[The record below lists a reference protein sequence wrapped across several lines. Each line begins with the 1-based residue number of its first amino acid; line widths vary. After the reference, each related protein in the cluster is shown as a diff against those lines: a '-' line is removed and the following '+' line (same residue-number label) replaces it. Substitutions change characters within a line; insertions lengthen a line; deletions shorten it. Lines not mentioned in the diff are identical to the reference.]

1 MSSGKPV
8 VLQVRDARKVFGQVE
23 ALRGASFELHEG
35 EMLALLGPDG
45 AGKTT
50 LTRAISGRTRLDGGE
65 IDLFGQPI
73 NGVPSAENVGVV
85 PQDLALYPLLT
96 ARENLEVF
104 GRINGVPLDDLKAR
118 VDWALEWTE
127 LTGQAFETVEGFS
140 AGMKRRLNLA
150 CSVLH
155 GPRVLLLDEPSV
167 GIDPQGRERIF
178 EMLGQLRS
186 TGYTLLYTTRQ
197 IEEAEK
203 RSDRIVI
210 IDQGTIVA
218 AGTFGELV
226 EQTVG
231 SQRLVTLK
239 LERPP
244 ERPVDGFEQD
254 GSGLI
259 LRALVR
265 DVAVQLPVLLVR
277 AQAAACRIENVEVR
291 SPSLQ
296 SVFIHLTGSE
306 LR

>member
-1 MSSGKPV
+1 MNPAKSV
-8 VLQVRDARKVFGQVE
+8 VVQVRDARKAFGGVE
-23 ALRGASFELHEG
+23 VLRGAALNVQEG
-35 EMLALLGPDG
+35 ELLALLGSDG

-50 LTRAISGRTRLDGGE
+50 LLRAIAGRLRLDSGE
-65 IDLFGQPI
+65 IELFGQRV
-73 NGVPSAENVGVV
+73 NGALSADSLSLV
-85 PQDLALYPLLT
+85 PQELILYPLLN
-96 ARENLEVF
+96 ARENLEIF
-104 GRINGVPLDDLKAR
+104 GRINGVALDDLKAR

-127 LTGQAFETVEGFS
+127 LTAFCLEPVES
-140 AGMKRRLNLA
+140 LSSGMKRRLNLA
-150 CSVLH
+150 CGVLH
-155 GPRVLLLDEPSV
+155 GPRVLLVDEPTV
-167 GIDPQGRERIF
+167 GIDRESRERIY
-178 EMLGQLRS
+178 EMLGQLCS
-186 TGYTLLYTTRQ
+186 TGYTVLLTTRQ
-197 IEEAEK
+197 IEEAET
-203 RSDRIVI
+203 RADRIVI
-210 IDQGTIVA
+210 LENGAVIA
-218 AGTFGELV
+218 AGTFSELV

-231 SQRLVTLK
+231 NQRMVTLH

-254 GSGLI
+254 GTGSI